1 MTQIYDGDWFP
12 VDNFLLYLLCNP
24 SNITSLPEE
33 TSFINALKSS
43 VFHHPAKLCKLAYFG
58 FPRKVKTTVWS
69 EARQRQKIVTV
80 IVWVKKAKCRTHN
93 AMLCYA
99 EGQCYWE
106 NGYHFGSVSKEI

>member
-1 MTQIYDGDWFP
+1 
-12 VDNFLLYLLCNP
+12 
-24 SNITSLPEE
+24 LPEE

-43 VFHHPAKLCKLAYFG
+43 VFHHKQKGCDLAYFG
-58 FPRKVKTTVWS
+58 FPRKVKTAVWS
-69 EARQRQKIVTV
+69 EIRQRQKIVTI

-106 NGYHFGSVSKEI
+106 QGAHYNSLSEGYKPK